1 MNDLPFEWIPGEVV
15 EQAYVEIDGVK
26 YYVTPARYADGTS
39 LSAYHLNRSEYE
51 TIKRVNGTI
60 LWENPN
66 PTADF
71 AAQTIT
77 LNSSDYDIY
86 EVYYYDW
93 TSGKHMKSEKAL
105 KGQNTIIDLILYY
118 DNKAFIAT
126 REITYVSDTSL
137 SIGRCD
143 SLVDSSAFTHLTPAN
158 WCVPVYVIGYKT
170 GLFGGQS

>member
-1 MNDLPFEWIPGEVV
+1 M
-15 EQAYVEIDGVK
+15 AYTK
-26 YYVTPARYADGTS
+26 TTW
-39 LSAYHLNRSEYE
+39 
-51 TIKRVNGTI
+51 VNGETPINADNLNHIEGGIKNNETSIGNITGRI
-60 LWENPN
+60 LWKNPL

-71 AAQTIT
+71 QAQTIT